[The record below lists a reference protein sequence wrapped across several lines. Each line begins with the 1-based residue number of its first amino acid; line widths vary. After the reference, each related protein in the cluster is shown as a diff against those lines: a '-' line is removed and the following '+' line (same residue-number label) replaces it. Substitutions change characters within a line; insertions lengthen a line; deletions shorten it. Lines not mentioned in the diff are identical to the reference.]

1 MSNLSIPRL
10 AMLVCVVALS
20 VGAATG
26 CSSSK
31 STASTTGGA
40 NGLPTTP
47 AAAPISPSATAQ
59 PSIAPSSTPPG
70 GATTSVTTVTFD
82 GDYTGS
88 VKIIQCAG
96 SGPTAS
102 AQVNATFTGGSSY
115 PGTFGPTE
123 FGFQGPSTEFDS
135 GFLNT
140 PLDSDGNGFVL
151 DGLKATDAGS
161 GKSVTMHGTL
171 RCPS

>member
-1 MSNLSIPRL
+1 MSTSTTRQVLAITLISA
-10 AMLVCVVALS
+10 AMLAT
-20 VGAATG
+20 AA
-26 CSSSK
+26 CSSSSPGQPK
-31 STASTTGGA
+31 ATA
-40 NGLPTTP
+40 TTP
-47 AAAPISPSATAQ
+47 AAASTLPSTSAQ
-59 PSIAPSSTPPG
+59 PSVAPSSTPSG
-70 GATTSVTTVTFD
+70 SAATSATAVTFD

-88 VKIIQCAG
+88 VKIIECSG
-96 SGPTAS
+96 SGSTAS
-102 AQVNATFTGGSSY
+102 AQVNATFSDGASY
-115 PGTFGPTE
+115 PGTFGSTE

-151 DGLKATDAGS
+151 DGIKATDADS

>member
-1 MSNLSIPRL
+1 VSTNTIRRVLAITLISG
-10 AMLVCVVALS
+10 AMLAT
-20 VGAATG
+20 AA
-26 CSSSK
+26 CSTSSPGQPK
-31 STASTTGGA
+31 ATA
-40 NGLPTTP
+40 TTP
-47 AAAPISPSATAQ
+47 AAAPILPSTSAEPGVV
-59 PSIAPSSTPPG
+59 PSSVVPSSTPSG
-70 GATTSVTTVTFD
+70 GAATSATAVTFD

-88 VKIIQCAG
+88 VKVIECSG
-96 SGPTAS
+96 SGATAS
-102 AQVNATFTGGSSY
+102 AQVNATFSDGHGY

-123 FGFQGPSTEFDS
+123 FGFQGPSNEFDS

-151 DGLKATDAGS
+151 DGLKATDADS